1 MKKTFLIGV
10 VGLFFSPM
18 LMAQL
23 TDAQLLDLVKQQL
36 TVIIVP
42 DATEKD
48 GDKLIEMFENDP
60 CFRTANSALSKALL
74 DNGFNLFD
82 FREALEEGRR
92 RRKIMPNPNAD
103 LFALA
108 VDFAPVDVVVY
119 LRKMFETNRNA
130 PNEHRV
136 VIEIRA
142 VNKYTAQN
150 YATIESC
157 FSNWMRSED
166 CSALVG
172 QALRACAIIEQFPP
186 QLTKRFAD
194 EGKRGRT
201 VEVRLMPS
209 AGGEPMTTE
218 NEETINECLDSLAL
232 PNSIKEIGTSENI
245 KRVTLRIPFYKTDTK
260 QANSPNKLSI
270 SVEKYYKTRKPEAV
284 RRIWVLMQLSVKA
297 KRPLCHLF

>member
-1 MKKTFLIGV
+1 MKKTFLIHV
-10 VGLFFSPM
+10 MGLFFSPM
-18 LMAQL
+18 LTAQSMNPPP
-23 TDAQLLDLVKQQL
+23 TDAQLLDIVKQQL
-36 TVIIVP
+36 TVMIVP
-42 DATEKD
+42 DSTEKD

-92 RRKIMPNPNAD
+92 RRKIMPNGSAGV
-103 LFALA
+103 FELA

-119 LRKMFETNRNA
+119 LRKTFETNRNA
-130 PNEHRV
+130 ANEHRV

-150 YATIESC
+150 YATIETC

-172 QALRACAIIEQFPP
+172 QALNACTIVQQFPP

-194 EGKRGRT
+194 EGRRGRT
-201 VEVRLMPS
+201 VEMRLMPS

-218 NEETINECLDSLAL
+218 SEKIINDCLDSLAL
-232 PNSIKEIGTSENI
+232 PNSIKEIGTSKNI
-245 KRVTLRIPFYKTDTK
+245 KRLTFRTSFYNMDTK
-260 QANSPNKLSI
+260 QANSPSKLSI
-270 SVEKYYKTRKPEAV
+270 SVENFYKTRKPEAV
-284 RRIWVLMQLSVKA
+284 F
-297 KRPLCHLF
+297 KREAFGPQIQIEID